1 VQQIVYFILFYLLS
15 FFFCKL
21 LDDATEHELKDLLSE
36 MQVMKNIGKHINIVN
51 LMGVST
57 QQGMSERV

>member
-1 VQQIVYFILFYLLS
+1 MCYFIFFS
-15 FFFCKL
+15 FFCKL